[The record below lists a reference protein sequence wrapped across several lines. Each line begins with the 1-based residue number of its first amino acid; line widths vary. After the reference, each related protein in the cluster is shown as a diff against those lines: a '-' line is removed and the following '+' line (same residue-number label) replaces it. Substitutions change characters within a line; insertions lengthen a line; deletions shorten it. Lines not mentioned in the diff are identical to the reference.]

1 MNANSR
7 GKQNPE
13 KKKLRKPLRKMRDD
27 PTNKVRVMQI
37 NSATTI
43 PFVPVTTGT
52 SGTRSSSPATA
63 TAQSPLQLTSPT
75 FSSMVEEAKSYPE
88 VRSEVVAAYKAQ
100 VASGHYPPAVVI
112 SGLADLLSG
121 GSSD

>member
-1 MNANSR
+1 
-7 GKQNPE
+7 
-13 KKKLRKPLRKMRDD
+13 MRDD

-100 VASGHYPPAVVI
+100 VASVTTLPR
-112 SGLADLLSG
+112 LLSRAWLIFSAAVLRTSAVFALAFDR
-121 GSSD
+121 SSFRAEAE